1 MGFLKKVF
9 SSFSNTRKNIRST
22 FKNILNIDS
31 LSEDDYMAIEECLL
45 SADISW
51 DITERIIEKIKSSPI
66 NGSIWEEVLFNLFK
80 DVLEIPAHVKLKKI
94 ILKWKK
100 NLKKKKIKGK
110 FINHPPH
117 STIFLANIRNKK
129 KLFSVLEK
137 NIANFNL
144 FEAVHY
150 KGEPTHIAKCSYCIV
165 N

>member
-66 NGSIWEEVLFNLFK
+66 NGSTWEEVLFNLFK
-80 DVLEIPAHVKLKKI
+80 DVLEVPDHVKLKKI
-94 ILKWKK
+94 IIQINGKTRGSLNYSSDINEESVIVDDVKKDKSLFKYLKDKK
-100 NLKKKKIKGK
+100 TTRTIYIKNK
-110 FINHPPH
+110 LLNFIV
-117 STIFLANIRNKK
+117 K
-129 KLFSVLEK
+129 
-137 NIANFNL
+137 
-144 FEAVHY
+144 
-150 KGEPTHIAKCSYCIV
+150 
-165 N
+165 

>member
-66 NGSIWEEVLFNLFK
+66 NGSTWEKSYL
-80 DVLEIPAHVKLKKI
+80 ICLKM
-94 ILKWKK
+94 
-100 NLKKKKIKGK
+100 
-110 FINHPPH
+110 F
-117 STIFLANIRNKK
+117 
-129 KLFSVLEK
+129 
-137 NIANFNL
+137 
-144 FEAVHY
+144 
-150 KGEPTHIAKCSYCIV
+150 
-165 N
+165 